1 MSRCSLVT
9 LGALLY
15 LGAVAHAAAP
25 APLSAQGGAPA
36 AAPSPAAKTVPAAA
50 PSPAAKTAPATSP
63 AAAAAAP
70 VSGEQA
76 DAEPELAGY
85 DSPAAA
91 LAAILQRAE
100 SDTGGSAP
108 RIVAFGEYHELKGN
122 SGVKSA
128 LKRFAEQLLAVLQP
142 LTSDLVVET
151 WVTAGGCG
159 KEESKVVKDVEK
171 TTKRPVTTEN
181 ELVTLIKQARESH
194 VQPHILE
201 LSCGEYQGL
210 LDKEGAVDYGKML
223 KLLSELL
230 ARKIAQVK
238 LRREAAGVR
247 KIVAVYGGALHNDLY
262 PSADFRPYTFGP
274 GTAIAFPGQYLEVD
288 LYVPEFI
295 AKDPGISKE
304 PWFAKYQQAR
314 RSATRDARGRTWVV
328 RRGKASFILLFPP
341 TQARGPRSRFP

>member
-1 MSRCSLVT
+1 MSRCPLLVVC
-9 LGALLY
+9 ALLCRV
-15 LGAVAHAAAP
+15 GVGEAAGP
-25 APLSAQGGAPA
+25 TPAPA
-36 AAPSPAAKTVPAAA
+36 AAPPAK
-50 PSPAAKTAPATSP
+50 
-63 AAAAAAP
+63 AAAAAAEPTVAPP
-70 VSGEQA
+70 VAAPASGEA
-76 DAEPELAGY
+76 PDAEPELTGH

-100 SDTGGSAP
+100 ADAGSPP

-122 SGVKSA
+122 TGVKSA
-128 LKRFAEQLLAVLQP
+128 LKRFAEQLLTELQP
-142 LTSDLVVET
+142 LTSDLVLET

-159 KEESKVVKDVEK
+159 QQEKQVVKDVEK
-171 TTKRPVTTEN
+171 TTRRPVTTEN

-194 VQPHILE
+194 IQPHILE

-210 LDKEGAVDYGKML
+210 LDKEGAVDYEKML
-223 KLLSELL
+223 KLLSDLL

-262 PSADFRPYTFGP
+262 PSSDFRPYTFGP

-295 AKDPGISKE
+295 AKDPGLNKE
-304 PWFAKYQQAR
+304 PWFGRYQKARAAAK
-314 RSATRDARGRTWVV
+314 DPHKTWAV
-328 RRGKASFILLFPP
+328 RRGKGSFILLFPP
-341 TQARGPRSRFP
+341 TRK

>member
-1 MSRCSLVT
+1 MSRSLVT
-9 LGALLY
+9 LGALLC
-15 LGAVAHAAAP
+15 LGAIGHAASPAPVSAQAFTLAAATAPTAATAPAATAPVAATAPAGPGAAP
-25 APLSAQGGAPA
+25 A
-36 AAPSPAAKTVPAAA
+36 
-50 PSPAAKTAPATSP
+50 
-63 AAAAAAP
+63 
-70 VSGEQA
+70 SGELP
-76 DAEPELAGY
+76 DAEPELAGH
-85 DSPAAA
+85 DSPASA

-100 SDTGGSAP
+100 ADAGGSAP

-128 LKRFAEQLLAVLQP
+128 LKRFGEQLLAVLQP
-142 LTSDLVVET
+142 LTSDLVLET

-159 KEESKVVKDVEK
+159 KEESKVVKDVAK

-210 LDKEGAVDYGKML
+210 LDKEGAVDYEKML
-223 KLLSELL
+223 TLLSDLL

-262 PSADFRPYTFGP
+262 PSAEFRPYTFGP

-295 AKDPGISKE
+295 DKDPGLGKE

-314 RSATRDARGRTWVV
+314 RSAAKDARGRTWVV
-328 RRGKASFILLFPP
+328 RRGKGSFILLFPP
-341 TQARGPRSRFP
+341 TRK

>member
-1 MSRCSLVT
+1 MSRRSLVT
-9 LGALLY
+9 LGALLC
-15 LGAVAHAAAP
+15 LGAVGHAAGP
-25 APLSAQGGAPA
+25 APTPEPTAPIATAAPA
-36 AAPSPAAKTVPAAA
+36 AA
-50 PSPAAKTAPATSP
+50 TAPAETP
-63 AAAAAAP
+63 AATA
-70 VSGEQA
+70 SGDRP

-91 LAAILQRAE
+91 LAAILQRAG
-100 SDTGGSAP
+100 SDAGGSAP

-122 SGVKSA
+122 TGVKSA

-142 LTSDLVVET
+142 LTSDLVLET

-159 KEESKVVKDVEK
+159 KDESKVVKDVAK
-171 TTKRPVTTEN
+171 TTQRPVTTEN

-210 LDKEGAVDYGKML
+210 LDKEGAVDYEKML

-230 ARKIAQVK
+230 ERKIAQVK

-262 PSADFRPYTFGP
+262 PSAEFRPFTFGP

-295 AKDPGISKE
+295 DKDPGIGKE

-314 RSATRDARGRTWVV
+314 RSAKDARGRTWVV

-341 TQARGPRSRFP
+341 TRK

>member
-1 MSRCSLVT
+1 MSRRSLVT
-9 LGALLY
+9 LGALLC
-15 LGAVAHAAAP
+15 LGAVGHAAGP
-25 APLSAQGGAPA
+25 APTHEPTAPSAAAATAAPA
-36 AAPSPAAKTVPAAA
+36 AA
-50 PSPAAKTAPATSP
+50 TAPAETP
-63 AAAAAAP
+63 AATA
-70 VSGEQA
+70 SGDRP

-91 LAAILQRAE
+91 LTAILQRAG
-100 SDTGGSAP
+100 SDAGGSAP

-122 SGVKSA
+122 TGVKSA

-142 LTSDLVVET
+142 LTSDLVLET

-159 KEESKVVKDVEK
+159 KDESKVVKDVAK
-171 TTKRPVTTEN
+171 TTQRPVTTEN

-210 LDKEGAVDYGKML
+210 LDKEGAVDYEKML

-230 ARKIAQVK
+230 ERKIAQVK

-262 PSADFRPYTFGP
+262 PSAEFRPFTFGP

-295 AKDPGISKE
+295 DKDPGIGKE

-314 RSATRDARGRTWVV
+314 RSAKDARGRTWVV

-341 TQARGPRSRFP
+341 TRK

>member
-1 MSRCSLVT
+1 MSRSLVT

-15 LGAVAHAAAP
+15 LGAVGHAAGPAPAGARADAVKVAAAP
-25 APLSAQGGAPA
+25 AAAKAPA
-36 AAPSPAAKTVPAAA
+36 A
-50 PSPAAKTAPATSP
+50 TAPAGSDASAGGDRP
-63 AAAAAAP
+63 
-70 VSGEQA
+70 
-76 DAEPELAGY
+76 DAEPEISGY
-85 DSPAAA
+85 DSPALA
-91 LAAILQRAE
+91 LTAILQRAE
-100 SDTGGSAP
+100 ADAGGSAP
-108 RIVAFGEYHELKGN
+108 RVVAFGEYHELKGN
-122 SGVKSA
+122 TGVKSA
-128 LKRFAEQLLAVLQP
+128 LKRFGEQLLAVLQP
-142 LTSDLVVET
+142 LTSDLVLET

-159 KEESKVVKDVEK
+159 KDESKVVKDVAK

-210 LDKEGAVDYGKML
+210 LDKEGAVDYEKML
-223 KLLSELL
+223 TLLSDLL

-262 PSADFRPYTFGP
+262 PSAEFRPYTFGP

-295 AKDPGISKE
+295 DKDPGLSKE
-304 PWFAKYQQAR
+304 PWFAKYLQAR
-314 RSATRDARGRTWVV
+314 RSPARDGHPRTWVV
-328 RRGKASFILLFPP
+328 RRGKGSFILLFAP
-341 TQARGPRSRFP
+341 TKK